1 MRTHHGKRI
10 VRRKSVDLA
19 ISPHHYPTIPK
30 TTKIHISSEPL
41 EGIAR
46 LSARFEAIS
55 NGIGLSK
62 LHNNARK
69 TDGEQT
75 FTKTVMAGLWQLT
88 DVMTWS
94 MLTVWFGDISERLR
108 EMRDR

>member
-1 MRTHHGKRI
+1 MTRLYIDNAVADLDDFGVIRKIQMRTHCRERI

-30 TTKIHISSEPL
+30 TTKIHISSELL

-46 LSARFEAIS
+46 LSAQFKAIL
-55 NGIGLSK
+55 NGLGLSK
-62 LHNNARK
+62 LHNNART

-75 FTKTVMAGLWQLT
+75 FTKTAMAGL
-88 DVMTWS
+88 
-94 MLTVWFGDISERLR
+94 
-108 EMRDR
+108 